1 MGASREKK
9 MRKNTDPRPVTNP
22 APAKKATSNT
32 VKWILGI
39 AAAVV
44 IVALMG
50 VSMFFGSDYFYQNT
64 TAVTVGEH
72 EVSPA
77 EFNYYYRET
86 YYRLTQESPDMAS
99 YLSYMTDMIAEEAA
113 ENVKNV
119 YAIYDTAIAE
129 GYTLTEEEIAEL
141 DLEAADMKSTAKA
154 MGALNVDQLL
164 ASVYGTGCTEE
175 NYRKY
180 REMNTIVSRYTTDV
194 ADAQDISADALNAY
208 YAEHAEDLDT
218 VTYRQ
223 FFMPLQNTMEETQAL
238 AQNVLKEVARDD
250 AAMDKY
256 ALEYGA
262 ESALEHYATAEDAT
276 LLKNI
281 SKVSASAEVADWLF
295 DSARTK
301 GDTACIQKADES
313 GVFLLCFLGRDT
325 GNYNTV
331 NVRHILV
338 GIEEGETE
346 EGKKDAKETAQS
358 YLEEF
363 QNGDKTEE
371 SFAELAKAYSED
383 NAEEGGLY
391 ENVYKGQMVASFEDW
406 CFDSNRKAGDSGI
419 VETEY
424 GYHIMYFVGEGESYR
439 DTKTKTALLNEFY
452 NTWIEGV
459 TEGYTVTMDEKGMSH
474 VTTDVSTDY

>member
-1 MGASREKK
+1 MSASREKK
-9 MRKNTDPRPVTNP
+9 TRKNTEPTPVTNSV
-22 APAKKATSNT
+22 PAKKATSNS

-86 YYRLTQESPDMAS
+86 YHRLTQESPDMAS
-99 YLSYMTDMIAEEAA
+99 YLSYMTDMIADEAA
-113 ENVKNV
+113 ENIKNSYAV
-119 YAIYDTAIAE
+119 YDAAIAE
-129 GYTLTEEEIAEL
+129 GYTLTEEEIAAL
-141 DLEAADMKSTAKA
+141 DQEMKDMKSTATT
-154 MGALNVDQLL
+154 MGALNIDQLL
-164 ASVYGTGCTEE
+164 SSVYGTGCDADS
-175 NYRKY
+175 YRKY
-180 REMNTIVSRYTTDV
+180 REMNTIVARYTADV
-194 ADAQDISADALNAY
+194 AEAQDISDEALNAY
-208 YAEHAEDLDT
+208 YAEHVDELDT

-238 AQNVLKEVARDD
+238 AQSVLKEVARDD
-250 AAMDKY
+250 AAMEQY
-256 ALEYGA
+256 AVQYASEDVV
-262 ESALEHYATAEDAT
+262 EHYATTENAT

-281 SKVSASAEVADWLF
+281 SKNAVTAEVADWLF
-295 DSARTK
+295 EDNRTK
-301 GDTACIQKADES
+301 GDTTFIQKSDES
-313 GVFLLCFLGRDT
+313 GVYLVCFLGRNT
-325 GNYNTV
+325 GDYNTV

-338 GIEEGETE
+338 SIEEGENE
-346 EGKKDAKETAQS
+346 EGKKAAQETAQS

-439 DTKTKTALLNEFY
+439 NTKAKTAMLNEFY
-452 NTWIEGV
+452 NTWIEGL
-459 TEGYTVTMDEKGMSH
+459 TEGYTVAKNEKGMSY
-474 VTTDVSTDY
+474 VSTDVSTGY